1 MLTISTTSCGTCS
14 PFYKAERFETDM
26 PNAAPLC
33 PSCQAPLDSRVLGGL
48 CPKCISGW
56 MLADSPP
63 VPLRDGVTTSGLPIS
78 RLGDYELLAELG
90 RGGMGIVY
98 RARQSSLDRIV
109 ALKLMHRSLSEDR
122 EHAARFLREARV
134 AASLRHPGIVAIY
147 DLGRLEGVPFFTMEL
162 VEGSSLEGLLAD
174 GPVAPAR
181 VAELVMIVAQSI
193 AQAHEH
199 GVVHRD
205 LKPSN
210 VLLDLDG
217 RPKLADFGLAK
228 DLSAHTPRGATQPGF
243 LIGTPAHMAPEQ
255 AAGDTSGQP
264 TVDIYGLGALMYHLL
279 TGCAPHTATSLDAI
293 LRQIIDEAP
302 LAPRTLVADVP
313 APIEAI
319 VMRCLEKRPEARY
332 ASAREVA
339 AELERFLSGQP
350 VQAMGEGA
358 SRTTFLLDAA
368 SPRLRAYDL
377 FLQAQRQHDDR
388 GLLSDSM
395 AEVETLLQDALRLDP
410 RLARAHLLLCELHL
424 ANYFIGFDPSSAR
437 LRRAEAA
444 MAVAESLGAEATELM
459 RMRGFFL
466 YWGRRDN
473 AAAARAF
480 EHAVR
485 AMPNSA
491 DAIYNLALVHRRA
504 GRWTK
509 ALAGFARAQELD
521 PRNPRI
527 ARETAYTLEMVR
539 DYAAA
544 LKVFRV
550 QQVVSP
556 GDPVLQSLVRVTQ
569 LCFDGDLD
577 AAVAEFT
584 ALPSD
589 PDGIVAKWRALF
601 EAWRGRRR
609 GAGGAAA
616 VARTGGRRLGGGVVV
631 AGTRATA
638 RRRSF
643 VAADGGAR
651 VRGVATGSHGRT
663 RGRGRAIDDA
673 CDARGDAGR
682 RRSGR
687 APRGSRGG
695 VAGGERRRGVGR
707 GAVRRAIDSSG
718 AGPIARARAGGR
730 VDGRALFCRPCPTH
744 QRAIGGRPNDA
755 AIGSGV
761 RTSAKGSAV
770 RVVARGS
777 TGAARSCAVNQ
788 RWTLRHFVNLD
799 ERDAAGVVRAADL
812 EGVGAGT
819 ERHEQSTVGAAFGE
833 REGADAVGGV
843 ADISGIDG
851 GAPRRVGPKR
861 FAAGVE

>member
-1 MLTISTTSCGTCS
+1 
-14 PFYKAERFETDM
+14 
-26 PNAAPLC
+26 
-33 PSCQAPLDSRVLGGL
+33 
-48 CPKCISGW
+48 
-56 MLADSPP
+56 
-63 VPLRDGVTTSGLPIS
+63 
-78 RLGDYELLAELG
+78 
-90 RGGMGIVY
+90 MGIVY

-109 ALKLMHRSLSEDR
+109 ALKLMHRPLSEDR

-174 GPVAPAR
+174 GPLAAAR

-193 AQAHEH
+193 AHAHER

-243 LIGTPAHMAPEQ
+243 VIGTPAHMAPEQ

-264 TVDIYGLGALMYHLL
+264 AVDIYGLGALLYHLL
-279 TGCAPHTATSLDAI
+279 TGCAPHTAASLEAI

-319 VMRCLEKRPEARY
+319 VMRCLAKRPEARY

-339 AELERFLSGQP
+339 EELERFLSGQP
-350 VQAMGEGA
+350 VQAMGEG
-358 SRTTFLLDAA
+358 SGGRTMFLLDAA

-395 AEVETLLQDALRLDP
+395 AEVEGLLQDALRLDP

-424 ANYFIGFDPSSAR
+424 ANYFVGYDPSSAR

-444 MAVAESLGAEATELM
+444 MAAAEVLGAEATELM

-491 DAIYNLALVHRRA
+491 DAIYNLALVHRRS

-556 GDPVLQSLVRVTQ
+556 GDPALQSLVLVTQ
-569 LCFDGDLD
+569 LCSDGDLD
-577 AAVAEFT
+577 AALAGFA
-584 ALPSD
+584 ALPPD
-589 PDGIVAKWRALF
+589 DDGIVAKWRALF
-601 EAWRGRRR
+601 EAWRGRGVEALAALPPLLAR
-609 GAGGAAA
+609 AGVGLAEE
-616 VARTGGRRLGGGVVV
+616 LLLQ
-631 AGTRATA
+631 
-638 RRRSF
+638 
-643 VAADGGAR
+643 AR
-651 VRGVATGSHGRT
+651 VRQLVGDPAWRPMAERGCAVLHGEVTVEHAGAAVPLMMLATLEAMLGDGERAVRHADRAVELRVASGDAVLGAVLAGARLIRREPGRLQVLALAGPSCDERFFSELAQMINAPSAVDPTMLRLDPAFARLRADARFEARLSEAQMPLVIATG
-663 RGRGRAIDDA
+663 
-673 CDARGDAGR
+673 
-682 RRSGR
+682 
-687 APRGSRGG
+687 
-695 VAGGERRRGVGR
+695 
-707 GAVRRAIDSSG
+707 
-718 AGPIARARAGGR
+718 
-730 VDGRALFCRPCPTH
+730 
-744 QRAIGGRPNDA
+744 
-755 AIGSGV
+755 
-761 RTSAKGSAV
+761 K
-770 RVVARGS
+770 
-777 TGAARSCAVNQ
+777 
-788 RWTLRHFVNLD
+788 
-799 ERDAAGVVRAADL
+799 
-812 EGVGAGT
+812 
-819 ERHEQSTVGAAFGE
+819 
-833 REGADAVGGV
+833 
-843 ADISGIDG
+843 
-851 GAPRRVGPKR
+851 
-861 FAAGVE
+861 